1 MSNLFDLC
9 PVRGKTGEF
18 KLDHRGQSAVIALGI
33 YYLES
38 HLNFPSNPFPHKDK
52 ILPYFFD
59 LIRSLPRARWTDSQL
74 LFHNRCLPT
83 SECLS
88 FSLTTLLCDIAV
100 LDLEAREEILE
111 FQVKF
116 LGDTSQLILSKNQD
130 SEGLSNVV
138 LSKRVVPLLFGHARA
153 MGRFSNE
160 PLFLKLFPKPAP
172 PILVRPESPSAKN
185 RSFSNFRSI
194 IPQSLSTTVFANI
207 DSFHSK
213 AKREDDSLMYF
224 RAFGSSFEVTNQSIQ
239 FSVSHLESILIVAT
253 ACLLDKPVL
262 KYLDGLAS
270 EMYASQSGKYP
281 YKSFSETLN
290 LVLVTVLKQILSGHG
305 QLPLTFMT
313 DIQELV
319 RSLFTSG
326 QTELQS
332 RNFDQHKHL
341 LMESKATSNT
351 LTSATRYRSNNFYDQ
366 YL

>member
-1 MSNLFDLC
+1 MFNLFNLC
-9 PVRGKTGEF
+9 PVKGSTGEF

-38 HLNFPSNPFPHKDK
+38 RLNFPSSPFPHKNK

-59 LIRSLPRARWTDSQL
+59 LMRNLPLARWTDSQL
-74 LFHNRCLPT
+74 LFNNRCLPT
-83 SECLS
+83 SECFS

-100 LDLEAREEILE
+100 LDQEARDEILD
-111 FQVKF
+111 FQVTF
-116 LGDTSQLILSKNQD
+116 LSEISQLILIKTQD
-130 SEGLSNVV
+130 PESFLSNAII
-138 LSKRVVPLLFGHARA
+138 SKRIVPLLFGHARA

-172 PILVRPESPSAKN
+172 PILVKTESPSSKN
-185 RSFSNFRSI
+185 RSFNNFRSI

-207 DSFHSK
+207 ESFHSK
-213 AKREDDSLMYF
+213 SKEDDSSYF
-224 RAFGSSFEVTNQSIQ
+224 RAFGSSFEVCNQSIQ
-239 FSVSHLESILIVAT
+239 FSVAHLEAILKVAQSS
-253 ACLLDKPVL
+253 LLDKPLL
-262 KYLDGLAS
+262 KYLDGLAN
-270 EMYASQSGKYP
+270 EMFASQSGKYP

-319 RSLFTSG
+319 RSLFSSG

-332 RNFDQHKHL
+332 RHFDQHKHL

-351 LTSATRYRSNNFYDQ
+351 LTSATRLDAFRHTTLN
-366 YL
+366 